1 MGRESQ
7 VKGASMEHAIQAAFG
22 AREGVVV
29 HRNLVAHAALRTG
42 AQVLTGIGGKG
53 APDFVI
59 EVRDPAG
66 RWLQLWVE
74 SKNGDRAALTAD
86 QRAWH
91 AAAAR
96 LGRHVLLA
104 RTLDDVHAAVEAVQR
119 GELPRGEVA

>member
-22 AREGVVV
+22 ARAGVVV
-29 HRNLVAHAALRTG
+29 HRNLVAHATLRTG
-42 AQVLTGIGGKG
+42 AQALTGIGGRG
-53 APDFVI
+53 APDFVL

-74 SKNGDRAALTAD
+74 SKNGEYARLRPD

-91 AAAAR
+91 DAARR

-104 RTLDDVHAAVEAVQR
+104 RAIDDVHAAVAAIQR